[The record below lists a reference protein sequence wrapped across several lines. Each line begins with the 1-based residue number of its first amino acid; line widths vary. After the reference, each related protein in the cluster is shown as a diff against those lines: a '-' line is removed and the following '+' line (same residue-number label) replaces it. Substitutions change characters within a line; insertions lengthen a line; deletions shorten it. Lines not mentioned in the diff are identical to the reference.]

1 MIFVFLVIG
10 LLAGVLSGMFG
21 IGGGIVI
28 VPALLYFAQMP
39 IRQAVGTSL
48 GALLLPVGILG
59 VWSYYKVGDIDIR
72 ASLLIA
78 FGLAVGVYFG
88 ALVAQHADPN
98 LLRRGFA
105 VFLCA
110 VAVKVWVG

>member
-1 MIFVFLVIG
+1 MSAVFLAIG
-10 LLAGVLSGMFG
+10 LLGGVLSGMFG

-28 VPALLYFAQMP
+28 VPALLYFARMP
-39 IRQAVGTSL
+39 IRPAVGTSL

-59 VWSYYKVGDIDIR
+59 VWSYYKAGEIDIR

-78 FGLAVGVYFG
+78 LGLATGVYFG
-88 ALVAQHADPN
+88 SLISQHADPN

-105 VFLCA
+105 LLLGI

>member
-1 MIFVFLVIG
+1 MTIVFLAVG

-28 VPALLYFAQMP
+28 VPSLMYFAHMQVK
-39 IRQAVGTSL
+39 QAVGTSL

-59 VWSYYKVGDIDIR
+59 VWSYYKGGDVNMR

-78 FGLAVGVYFG
+78 GGLAIGVYFG
-88 ALVAQHADPN
+88 SLITQHADPN
-98 LLRRGFA
+98 ILRRGFA
-105 VFLCA
+105 IFLCA